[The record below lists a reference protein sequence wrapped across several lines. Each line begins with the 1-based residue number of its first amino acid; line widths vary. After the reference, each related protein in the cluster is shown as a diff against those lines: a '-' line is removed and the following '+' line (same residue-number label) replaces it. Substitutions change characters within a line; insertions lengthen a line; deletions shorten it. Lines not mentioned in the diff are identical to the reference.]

1 MYSLKKIIFIV
12 VLLVCPIL
20 TQAQELKIIL
30 FGDSLM
36 AGYGLDTLNHLDRL
50 LEKDLLDQ
58 GIASQITN
66 ASVSGD
72 TSNGGLN
79 RLNWSLQDDYDL
91 FILGLGANDM
101 LRGISPETTKANLEG
116 IIRVVQ
122 NKNIPILL
130 TGMQAPSS
138 YGQDYQSSFNSIYP
152 QLAKEYEIFL
162 YPFLL
167 EGVALNPNLNQ
178 SDGKHPNE
186 KGIALMSKK
195 IAKKIKNILN

>member
-1 MYSLKKIIFIV
+1 MKKIIFIV

-20 TQAQELKIIL
+20 TQAQDLKIIL

-36 AGYGLDTLNHLDRL
+36 SGYGLDQSNHLDRL

-58 GIASQITN
+58 GIISQITN

-79 RLNWSLQDDYDL
+79 RLSWSLQDDYDL

-101 LRGISPETTKANLEG
+101 LRGISPDTTKANLEE
-116 IIRVVQ
+116 IIKSVQ
-122 NKNIPILL
+122 KKNISILL

-167 EGVALNPNLNQ
+167 EGVALDPSLNQ

-186 KGIALMSKK
+186 QGIALISKK
-195 IAKKIKNILN
+195 IAEKIKNILN

>member
-1 MYSLKKIIFIV
+1 MKKIIFIV
-12 VLLVCPIL
+12 VLLICPIL
-20 TQAQELKIIL
+20 TQAQDLKIIL

-36 AGYGLDTLNHLDRL
+36 AGYGLDQSNHLDRL

>member
-1 MYSLKKIIFIV
+1 MKKIIFIV

-20 TQAQELKIIL
+20 TQAQDLKIIL

-36 AGYGLDTLNHLDRL
+36 AGYGLDPSNHLDRL

-58 GIASQITN
+58 GIASKITN

-79 RLNWSLQDDYDL
+79 RLNWSLQDDHDL

-101 LRGISPETTKANLEG
+101 LRGISPETTKANLEE
-116 IIRVVQ
+116 IIKIVQ
-122 NKNIPILL
+122 KKNIAVLL

-152 QLAKEYEIFL
+152 QLAKQYEAFL

-167 EGVALNPNLNQ
+167 EGVALDLNLNQ

-186 KGIALMSKK
+186 LGIAIISIK
-195 IAKKIKNILN
+195 IAEKIKNILN

>member
-1 MYSLKKIIFIV
+1 MKKIIFIV

-20 TQAQELKIIL
+20 TQAQDLKIIL

-36 AGYGLDTLNHLDRL
+36 AGYGLDPSNHLDRL

-58 GIASQITN
+58 GIVSQITN

-79 RLNWSLQDDYDL
+79 RLSWSLQDDYDL

-101 LRGISPETTKANLEG
+101 LRGIPPKTTKSNLEE
-116 IIRVVQ
+116 IIKIVQ
-122 NKNIPILL
+122 KKNISILL
-130 TGMQAPSS
+130 TGMQALSS

-152 QLAKEYEIFL
+152 QLANEYEIFL

-167 EGVALNPNLNQ
+167 EGIALDPNLNQ

-186 KGIALMSKK
+186 KGIALIIKK
-195 IAKKIKNILN
+195 IAEKIKNILN

>member
-1 MYSLKKIIFIV
+1 M
-12 VLLVCPIL
+12 LVCPIL
-20 TQAQELKIIL
+20 TQAQDLKIIL

-36 AGYGLDTLNHLDRL
+36 AGYGLDSSNHLDRL

-58 GIASQITN
+58 GIISQITN

-79 RLNWSLQDDYDL
+79 RLSWSLQDNYDL

-101 LRGISPETTKANLEG
+101 LRGIPPKTTKSNLEE
-116 IIRVVQ
+116 IIKIVQ
-122 NKNIPILL
+122 KNNIPILL
-130 TGMQAPSS
+130 MGMQAPSS
-138 YGQDYQSSFNSIYP
+138 YGQDYQSSFNLIYP

-167 EGVALNPNLNQ
+167 EGVALEPNLNQ

-186 KGIALMSKK
+186 QGITLMSKK
-195 IAKKIKNILN
+195 IAEKIKNILN

>member
-1 MYSLKKIIFIV
+1 MKKIIFIV
-12 VLLVCPIL
+12 VLLICPFI
-20 TQAQELKIIL
+20 TQAQDLKIIL

-36 AGYGLDTLNHLDRL
+36 AGYGLDQSSYLDRL
-50 LEKDLLDQ
+50 LEKDLFDI
-58 GIASQITN
+58 GVASKITN

-79 RLNWSLQDDYDL
+79 RLNWSLQNDYDL

-101 LRGISPETTKANLEG
+101 LRGISPETTKSNLEE
-116 IIRVVQ
+116 IIKIVQ
-122 NKNIPILL
+122 KKSIPILL

-167 EGVALNPNLNQ
+167 EDVALDPNLNQ

-186 KGIALMSKK
+186 KGIALISKK
-195 IAKKIKNILN
+195 IAEKIKNILN

>member
-1 MYSLKKIIFIV
+1 MKKLIFIV
-12 VLLVCPIL
+12 VLLVYPIL
-20 TQAQELKIIL
+20 TQAQDLKIIL

-36 AGYGLDTLNHLDRL
+36 VGYGLDPSNHLDRL

-58 GIASQITN
+58 GIVSQITN

-101 LRGISPETTKANLEG
+101 LRGISPETTKSNLEE
-116 IIRVVQ
+116 IIKIVQ
-122 NKNIPILL
+122 KKNITILL

-138 YGQDYQSSFNSIYP
+138 YGQDYQSSFNSIYL
-152 QLAKEYEIFL
+152 QLVKEYEIFL

-167 EGVALNPNLNQ
+167 EGVALDPSLNQ

-186 KGIALMSKK
+186 QGIALISKK
-195 IAKKIKNILN
+195 IAEKIKNILN

>member
-1 MYSLKKIIFIV
+1 MKKIIFIV
-12 VLLVCPIL
+12 VLLICPIL
-20 TQAQELKIIL
+20 TQAQDVKIIL

-36 AGYGLDTLNHLDRL
+36 AGYGLESSNYLNRL

-101 LRGISPETTKANLEG
+101 LRGISPETTKSNLEE
-116 IIRVVQ
+116 IIKIVQ
-122 NKNIPILL
+122 KKSIPILL

-138 YGQDYQSSFNSIYP
+138 YGQDYQSSFNSIYS
-152 QLAKEYEIFL
+152 QLAKEFKIFL

-167 EGVALNPNLNQ
+167 EGVALDPNLNQ

-186 KGIALMSKK
+186 QGIALISKK
-195 IAKKIKNILN
+195 IAEKIKNILN

>member
-1 MYSLKKIIFIV
+1 MKKIIFIV

-20 TQAQELKIIL
+20 TQAQDVKIIL

-36 AGYGLDTLNHLDRL
+36 AGYGLDQSNYLDRL

-58 GIASQITN
+58 GIVSQITN
-66 ASVSGD
+66 ASVSGE

-101 LRGISPETTKANLEG
+101 LRGISPDTTKANLEE
-116 IIRVVQ
+116 IIKIVQ
-122 NKNIPILL
+122 KKNITILL

-138 YGQDYQSSFNSIYP
+138 YGQDYQFAFNSIYP

-167 EGVALNPNLNQ
+167 EDVALDPSLNQ

-186 KGIALMSKK
+186 QGIALISKK
-195 IAKKIKNILN
+195 IAEKIKNILN

>member
-1 MYSLKKIIFIV
+1 MKKIIFIV

-20 TQAQELKIIL
+20 TQAQDLKIIL

-36 AGYGLDTLNHLDRL
+36 AGYGLDQSNRLDRL

-58 GIASQITN
+58 GIVSRITN

-101 LRGISPETTKANLEG
+101 LRGISPDTTKANLEE
-116 IIRVVQ
+116 IIKIVQ
-122 NKNIPILL
+122 KKSIPILL

-138 YGQDYQSSFNSIYP
+138 YGQDYQSSFNSIYS
-152 QLAKEYEIFL
+152 QLAKEFKIFL

-167 EGVALNPNLNQ
+167 EGVALDPNLNQ

-186 KGIALMSKK
+186 QGIALISKK
-195 IAKKIKNILN
+195 IAEKIKNILN

>member
-1 MYSLKKIIFIV
+1 MKKIIFIV
-12 VLLVCPIL
+12 VFLICPIL
-20 TQAQELKIIL
+20 TQAQDLKIIL

-36 AGYGLDTLNHLDRL
+36 AGYGLDQSNHLDRL
-50 LEKDLLDQ
+50 LERDLLDQ
-58 GIASQITN
+58 GIVSQITN

-72 TSNGGLN
+72 TSSGGLN
-79 RLNWSLQDDYDL
+79 RLSWSLQDDYDL

-101 LRGISPETTKANLEG
+101 LRGISPNTTKANLKE
-116 IIRVVQ
+116 IIKIVQ
-122 NKNIPILL
+122 KKSIPILL

-167 EGVALNPNLNQ
+167 EGVALEPNLNQ

-186 KGIALMSKK
+186 QGITLISKK
-195 IAKKIKNILN
+195 IAEKIKNILN

>member
-1 MYSLKKIIFIV
+1 MKKIIFIV

-20 TQAQELKIIL
+20 TKAQDLKIIL

-36 AGYGLDTLNHLDRL
+36 AGYGLDPSNHLDRL

-58 GIASQITN
+58 GIVSKITN

-79 RLNWSLQDDYDL
+79 RLSWSLQDDYDL

-101 LRGISPETTKANLEG
+101 LRGISPETTKSNLEE
-116 IIRVVQ
+116 IIKIVQ
-122 NKNIPILL
+122 KKNIPTLL

-152 QLAKEYEIFL
+152 ELAEEYEIFL

-167 EGVALNPNLNQ
+167 EGVALNAELNQ
-178 SDGKHPNE
+178 SDGKHPNS
-186 KGIALMSKK
+186 KGIALISKK
-195 IAKKIKNILN
+195 IAEKIKNILN

>member
-1 MYSLKKIIFIV
+1 MKKLIFIV
-12 VLLVCPIL
+12 VLLVYPIL
-20 TQAQELKIIL
+20 TQAQDVKIIL

-36 AGYGLDTLNHLDRL
+36 AGFGLDSSNHLDRL

-58 GIASQITN
+58 GVVSQITN

-79 RLNWSLQDDYDL
+79 RLSWSLQDDYDL

-101 LRGISPETTKANLEG
+101 LRGISPDTTKANLEV
-116 IIRVVQ
+116 IIKIVQ
-122 NKNIPILL
+122 KKSIPILL

-167 EGVALNPNLNQ
+167 EGVALDPSLNQ

-186 KGIALMSKK
+186 QGIALISKK
-195 IAKKIKNILN
+195 IAEKIKNILN

>member
-1 MYSLKKIIFIV
+1 MKKIIFIV

-20 TQAQELKIIL
+20 TQAEDLKIIL

-36 AGYGLDTLNHLDRL
+36 AGYGLDSSNHLDRL

-101 LRGISPETTKANLEG
+101 LRGISPETTKSNLEE
-116 IIRVVQ
+116 IIKIVQ
-122 NKNIPILL
+122 KKNITILL

-138 YGQDYQSSFNSIYP
+138 YGQDYQSSFNSIYF

-167 EGVALNPNLNQ
+167 EGVALDPNLNQ

-186 KGIALMSKK
+186 QGIDLISKK
-195 IAKKIKNILN
+195 IAEKIKNILN

>member
-1 MYSLKKIIFIV
+1 MKKIIFIV

-20 TQAQELKIIL
+20 SQAQDLKIIL

-36 AGYGLDTLNHLDRL
+36 AGYGLDPSNHLDRL
-50 LEKDLLDQ
+50 LEKDLLDKD
-58 GIASQITN
+58 ITSQITN

-101 LRGISPETTKANLEG
+101 LRGISPDTTKANLEE
-116 IIRVVQ
+116 IIKAVLK
-122 NKNIPILL
+122 KNISILL
-130 TGMQAPSS
+130 TGIQAPSS
-138 YGQDYQSSFNSIYP
+138 YGQDYLSSFNSIYP
-152 QLAKEYEIFL
+152 ELAEEYEIFL

-167 EGVALNPNLNQ
+167 DGVALDPSLNQ

-186 KGIALMSKK
+186 QGIALISKK
-195 IAKKIKNILN
+195 IAEKIKNILN

>member
-1 MYSLKKIIFIV
+1 MKKIIFIA
-12 VLLVCPIL
+12 VLLVCPFL
-20 TQAQELKIIL
+20 TQAQEVKIIL

-36 AGYGLDTLNHLDRL
+36 AGYGLDPSNHLDRL

-58 GIASQITN
+58 GIVSQITN

-79 RLNWSLQDDYDL
+79 RLSWSLQDDYDL

-101 LRGISPETTKANLEG
+101 LRGISPDTTKANLEE
-116 IIRVVQ
+116 IIKIVQ
-122 NKNIPILL
+122 KKSIPILL

-152 QLAKEYEIFL
+152 ELAEEYKIFL

-167 EGVALNPNLNQ
+167 EGVALDPNLNQ

-186 KGIALMSKK
+186 QGIALISKK
-195 IAKKIKNILN
+195 IAEKIKNILN

>member
-1 MYSLKKIIFIV
+1 
-12 VLLVCPIL
+12 
-20 TQAQELKIIL
+20 
-30 FGDSLM
+30 M
-36 AGYGLDTLNHLDRL
+36 AGYGLDPSNHLDRL

-58 GIASQITN
+58 GIVSQITN

-79 RLNWSLQDDYDL
+79 RLSWSLQDDYDL

-101 LRGISPETTKANLEG
+101 LRGISPETTKSNLEE
-116 IIRVVQ
+116 IIKIIQ
-122 NKNIPILL
+122 KKNIPTLL

-152 QLAKEYEIFL
+152 ELAEEYKIFL

-167 EGVALNPNLNQ
+167 EGVALDPNLNQ

-186 KGIALMSKK
+186 QGIALISKK
-195 IAKKIKNILN
+195 IAEKIKNILN

>member
-1 MYSLKKIIFIV
+1 MKKIIFIV
-12 VLLVCPIL
+12 VLLICPIL
-20 TQAQELKIIL
+20 TQAQDLKIIL

-36 AGYGLDTLNHLDRL
+36 AGYGLDQSNHLDRL
-50 LEKDLLDQ
+50 LERDLLDQ
-58 GIASQITN
+58 GIVSQITN

-72 TSNGGLN
+72 TSSGGLN
-79 RLNWSLQDDYDL
+79 RLSWSLQDDYDL

-101 LRGISPETTKANLEG
+101 LRGISPDTTKANLKE
-116 IIRVVQ
+116 IIKIVQ
-122 NKNIPILL
+122 KKNISILL

-167 EGVALNPNLNQ
+167 EGVALEPNLNQ

-186 KGIALMSKK
+186 QGIALISKK
-195 IAKKIKNILN
+195 IAEKIKNILN

>member
-1 MYSLKKIIFIV
+1 MKKIIFIV

-20 TQAQELKIIL
+20 TQAQDVKIIL

-36 AGYGLDTLNHLDRL
+36 AGYGLDSSNHLNRL
-50 LEKDLLDQ
+50 LEKDLLEQ

-79 RLNWSLQDDYDL
+79 RLSWSLQDDYDL

-101 LRGISPETTKANLEG
+101 LRGISPETTKSNLEE
-116 IIRVVQ
+116 IIKIVQ
-122 NKNIPILL
+122 KNNISILL

-167 EGVALNPNLNQ
+167 EGVALDSNLNQ

-186 KGIALMSKK
+186 QGIALISKK
-195 IAKKIKNILN
+195 IAEKIKNILN